1 MFKINFKKEEILYM
15 RAVYKVLSRKISW
28 DILEKLQEYDEGL
41 TQSDLKKKLPIRKAF
56 SSVLND
62 LLDLGLIT
70 KESANLT
77 NPMSREIIYYLN
89 NKVLYDLDK
98 DLNSVELKKHFS
110 IEQVKKVLERNK
122 EKQYSYIE

>member
-1 MFKINFKKEEILYM
+1 MFRINFKKEEILYM

-28 DILEKLQEYDEGL
+28 DILEKLQEYDRGL
-41 TQSDLKKKLPIRKAF
+41 TQSDFKNKLPIRKAF

-70 KESANLT
+70 KESVNLT

-89 NKVLYDLDK
+89 DKVLYDLDE
-98 DLNSVELKKHFS
+98 DLNSIELKKHFS

-122 EKQYSYIE
+122 EKQYSYIK